1 MNTTETKI
9 LTDGEISNEIQ
20 RIIREANKQVVIVSP
35 YNKFWNHLKNEIN
48 QATNRNIRVEFVC
61 RKDQLEAGKESID
74 WLLDLEQG
82 VNVYAVERLHSK
94 IYFNETDA
102 LITSMNLLEGSV
114 TNSKE
119 IAVLIRDK
127 ALIEDIRKYANEL
140 IKLGIPQMAKTR
152 ATPAKPKTI
161 KAYCVRCAQSID
173 FDHEKP
179 LCDGCYRMWSRYKDP
194 DYKENYCHGCG
205 NERNTTYAKPFC
217 RPCYKRLF

>member
-1 MNTTETKI
+1 M
-9 LTDGEISNEIQ
+9 
-20 RIIREANKQVVIVSP
+20 
-35 YNKFWNHLKNEIN
+35 
-48 QATNRNIRVEFVC
+48 
-61 RKDQLEAGKESID
+61 
-74 WLLDLEQG
+74 
-82 VNVYAVERLHSK
+82 
-94 IYFNETDA
+94 
-102 LITSMNLLEGSV
+102 

-173 FDHEKP
+173 FDDEKP

-194 DYKENYCHGCG
+194 TTKRITVTGAALKGIRPMPSLSAARVIGDCFKILAPSILRQKDSFYVSVADRARATRPRSVAEVTSTVKARRG
-205 NERNTTYAKPFC
+205 NDLY
-217 RPCYKRLF
+217 